1 MISSVK
7 YLVPAV
13 ALVLGAATATT
24 QAATPP
30 APCDVRLIVELTP
43 DIPDPRDAGFL
54 NSLLSN
60 EVAYQLILRRE
71 RSDTSIVAEL
81 TGPGPDYLCREAIER
96 IRKDGHVLSVRVTPW
111 PWQVRDRPL

>member
-1 MISSVK
+1 MISSAK
-7 YLVPAV
+7 YLVAAV
-13 ALVLGAATATT
+13 ALALAATTATA
-24 QAATPP
+24 QAVTP
-30 APCDVRLIVELTP
+30 APCDIRLIVELTP

-71 RSDTSIVAEL
+71 RSDTIIVAEL

-111 PWQVRDRPL
+111 

>member
-1 MISSVK
+1 MISSAK

-13 ALVLGAATATT
+13 ALALAAATATT
-24 QAATPP
+24 QAATPV
-30 APCDVRLIVELTP
+30 PCDVRLIVELTP
-43 DIPDPRDAGFL
+43 DIPDPGDAGFL

-71 RSDTSIVAEL
+71 RSDTVIVAEL

-96 IRKDGHVLSVRVTPW
+96 IRKDGHVLSVHVTPW
-111 PWQVRDRPL
+111 PST